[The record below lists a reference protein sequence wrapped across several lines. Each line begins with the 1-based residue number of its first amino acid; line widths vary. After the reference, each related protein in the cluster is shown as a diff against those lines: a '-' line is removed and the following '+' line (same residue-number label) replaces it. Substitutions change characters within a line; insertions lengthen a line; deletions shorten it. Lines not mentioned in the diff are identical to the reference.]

1 MLVSPLE
8 FTVDSQLPKM
18 MVLVGGA
25 FGRCLNPEGA
35 ALMNGI
41 SALMKEAR
49 VLPCPPPPCGDTAGG
64 L

>member
-8 FTVDSQLPKM
+8 FTLDSQLPKM
-18 MVLVGGA
+18 TVLVGGA

-41 SALMKEAR
+41 SALIERTTENSHFPSAI
-49 VLPCPPPPCGDTAGG
+49 
-64 L
+64 